1 LGSDHCPT
9 VISINERQSFT
20 GQLGPPKFKLS
31 KADWR
36 RFKAICNETLS
47 ATAKHGDTID
57 THAQQ
62 VTQAIVS
69 AAEAC
74 IPQSKPDR
82 KMKHTPL
89 PYWNED
95 CKNAIYERNRARNKL
110 NHKKSPENAE
120 NYKRLK
126 GIAQKNN

>member
-1 LGSDHCPT
+1 MHD
-9 VISINERQSFT
+9 
-20 GQLGPPKFKLS
+20 
-31 KADWR
+31 
-36 RFKAICNETLS
+36 
-47 ATAKHGDTID
+47 DTID

-74 IPQSKPDR
+74 IPQSKPSC
-82 KMKHTPL
+82 KMKHPPL

-95 CKNAIYERNRARNKL
+95 CKNAIYERNRAINKL

-126 GIAQKNN
+126 GIAQKTIKKAAKDYWEEFCGTIKFICSMEHGKKNEWN